1 MRIRAAVPA
10 DAASKARVHVD
21 SWRETYPG
29 IVPAEYLA
37 SLSYRKREAV
47 WMDILAAGRPAEC
60 NFVAEAASGEIVGFA
75 GGGPEGEGNRPYAAE
90 LYAIYVLAEHQR
102 AGLGRR
108 LVSAVAGRL
117 LSDGL
122 RTMLVWVLEDNPPG
136 LPVLRGPRRDDCRP
150 HDRYDGG
157 AELPELA
164 YGWNDM
170 HRLNLEDYH

>member
-122 RTMLVWVLEDNPPG
+122 RTMLVWVLEDN
-136 LPVLRGPRRDDCRP
+136 RP
-150 HDRYDGG
+150 ACQFYEALGGTIVDRTTVTMG
-157 AELPELA
+157 ARNFRSWPTA
-164 YGWNDM
+164 GM
-170 HRLNLEDYH
+170 TCIA